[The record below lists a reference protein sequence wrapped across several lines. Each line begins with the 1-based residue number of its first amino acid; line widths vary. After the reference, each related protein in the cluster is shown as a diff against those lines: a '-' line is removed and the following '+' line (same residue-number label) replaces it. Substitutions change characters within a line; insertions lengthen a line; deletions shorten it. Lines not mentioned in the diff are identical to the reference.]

1 MIEFG
6 VLRKQAFVYK
16 YYGQRNA
23 RQFAPHALR
32 EAVPGERVGPVSGGF
47 LQLEGLGKI
56 AYSNVRR
63 PKPLMDVSAEAAE
76 VCSSRPTTAAIASA
90 IAVGIRCVAALLH
103 CCLQQHAHTC

>member
-1 MIEFG
+1 MPHKKAIPYACERAWAYWLSKSTVCCG
-6 VLRKQAFVYK
+6 PQAFVYK

-63 PKPLMDVSAEAAE
+63 PKPLMDVSDEAVE
-76 VCSSRPTTAAIASA
+76 VCSTR
-90 IAVGIRCVAALLH
+90 
-103 CCLQQHAHTC
+103 

>member
-1 MIEFG
+1 MG
-6 VLRKQAFVYK
+6 LQAFVYK

-23 RQFAPHALR
+23 RQFAPHTLR
-32 EAVPGERVGPVSGGF
+32 EAVPGERAGPVSGGF

-76 VCSSRPTTAAIASA
+76 VRCKCSGTLARSGYTCCRHVMHLQSVMHAGRPV
-90 IAVGIRCVAALLH
+90 VGLSGLPS
-103 CCLQQHAHTC
+103 